1 MTRGRANRL
10 GLLCAAVAFGLAALP
25 LQAAQGPAPSAAA
38 RAFAAFLGQSAPV
51 CVREAA
57 RRCVDAGWRFADR
70 NRDGRLTVAELEAV
84 HGELRDWL
92 TWPGNGIRPHEKRS
106 VLLGLMVVEAIGL
119 PQLFESYDTDGDGAI
134 SRVELLA
141 DVRLD
146 ERPLGEVLGDT
157 AAVDWA
163 SVRQRLGALA
173 PALGTIAPGVAP
185 Q

>member
-1 MTRGRANRL
+1 MRPWTARGL
-10 GLLCAAVAFGLAALP
+10 GLIHAAAVIGLVAAP
-25 LQAAQGPAPSAAA
+25 LQAAQDPGPSAAA

-70 NRDGRLTVAELEAV
+70 DRNGRLTVGELEAV
-84 HGELRDWL
+84 RVELREWL
-92 TWPGNGIRPHEKRS
+92 AWRDNGIRPQEKRG

-119 PQLFESYDTDGDGAI
+119 PHLFESYDTDGDGAV
-134 SRVELLA
+134 SRRELLA

-146 ERPLGEVLGDT
+146 ERPLGEVLSDT
-157 AAVDWA
+157 GSVDWT

-173 PALGTIAPGVAP
+173 PALGGIAPDASE
-185 Q
+185 

>member
-1 MTRGRANRL
+1 MKPRRSNIL
-10 GLLCAAVAFGLAALP
+10 GLICAAAVLGLASVP
-25 LQAAQGPAPSAAA
+25 LQAAQGPGPSAAA

-70 NRDGRLTVAELEAV
+70 NRDGRLTVGELEAV
-84 HGELRDWL
+84 RGELRDWL
-92 TWPGNGIRPHEKRS
+92 TWSGNGIAPQEKRN

-119 PQLFESYDTDGDGAI
+119 PQLFESYDTDGDRAI
-134 SRVELLA
+134 SRAELLA

-146 ERPLGEVLGDT
+146 ERPLGAILSDT
-157 AAVDWA
+157 NSVDWA

-173 PALGTIAPGVAP
+173 PALGSIAPGAVP